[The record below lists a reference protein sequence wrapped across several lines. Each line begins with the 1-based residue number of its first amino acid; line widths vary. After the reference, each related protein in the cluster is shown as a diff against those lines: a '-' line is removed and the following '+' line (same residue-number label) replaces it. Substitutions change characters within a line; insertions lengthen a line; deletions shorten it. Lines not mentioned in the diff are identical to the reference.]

1 MKYGCLLFDLDG
13 TLIDSLADITT
24 SVNLMLREFDRLVL
38 PESAVTGLIGEG
50 VRTLVER
57 ALLVGVAD
65 LRNSFPSPAEVEMAM
80 AAFRRHYRDHLFDT
94 TTTYPGVFE
103 TLRYF
108 DRLPKAVVTNKPVEF
123 ARAVLQRLDLSPFFV
138 AVVGGDSL
146 PQRKPSPEPL
156 LEAAR
161 LCGVSPEE
169 CLVIG
174 DSPVDVIAARAAG
187 MSSCGFTGGFCR
199 RDDIIAAGAVTL
211 IDEIR
216 ALRDIVGPW

>member
-24 SVNLMLREFDRLVL
+24 SVNSMLREFDRLPL

-50 VRTLVER
+50 VRMLVER
-57 ALLVGVAD
+57 ALLVGVAE
-65 LRNSFPSPAEVEMAM
+65 LRNGFPSPAEVEMAM

-103 TLRYF
+103 TLGHF
-108 DRLPKAVVTNKPVEF
+108 DFVPKGVVTNKPVEF
-123 ARAVLQRLDLSPFFV
+123 AQAVLHRLGLSPFFV

-146 PQRKPSPEPL
+146 PERKPSPEPL
-156 LEAAR
+156 FEAAR
-161 LCGVSPEE
+161 LCGVSPQE

-174 DSPVDVIAARAAG
+174 DSPVDIIAARAAG
-187 MSSCGFTGGFCR
+187 MSSCGFTGGFCSR
-199 RDDIIAAGAVTL
+199 EDLIAAGAKTL
-211 IDEIR
+211 IDDMR
-216 ALRDIVGPW
+216 ALRDAVSAE